1 MSAASKILFLPR
13 ENKIH
18 NWLEKTQVKN
28 LAKKTETQACQNA
41 SMQRAHEKEGA
52 LYFLFAMQ
60 INLPI
65 PTNLL
70 GLNVHGFQYFQIFW
84 RVKFTRAN

>member
-18 NWLEKTQVKN
+18 NWLEKTQVKI
-28 LAKKTETQACQNA
+28 LLRKLRLKLVR
-41 SMQRAHEKEGA
+41 MQRAHEKEGA

-65 PTNLL
+65 TTNLL

-84 RVKFTRAN
+84 S

>member
-1 MSAASKILFLPR
+1 MVR
-13 ENKIH
+13 EN
-18 NWLEKTQVKN
+18 TGKN
-28 LAKKTETQACQNA
+28 LAKKIETQVIQNA
-41 SMQRAHEKEGA
+41 SMQRAHENDGA

-65 PTNLL
+65 PTNPL
-70 GLNVHGFQYFQIFW
+70 GLNVHGFHYFQIFW

>member
-1 MSAASKILFLPR
+1 MVR
-13 ENKIH
+13 EN
-18 NWLEKTQVKN
+18 TGKN

>member
-1 MSAASKILFLPR
+1 
-13 ENKIH
+13 
-18 NWLEKTQVKN
+18 
-28 LAKKTETQACQNA
+28 
-41 SMQRAHEKEGA
+41 MQRAHEKEGA

-70 GLNVHGFQYFQIFW
+70 GLNVHGFYLFIYLFIIFPQ
-84 RVKFTRAN
+84 